1 VPGNLGRGRLI
12 FRPTDIARIFF
23 ECVDKSAIENFRRF
37 VAHHSNVK
45 KWIVA
50 ADFSLGKKRPL
61 GCFAFTIIPYDAWPW
76 ELEKDVV
83 ANLAKDLKDSK
94 SVPENAI
101 AWLRDN
107 QRFHIAITVTPD
119 RSVFAG
125 GSSKLAQAKGHA
137 EAALVEAEGN
147 QDKVDGADLARLR
160 RLKQLSQS
168 KGFNVRLLGD
178 IWLLGVM
185 FASITALIDRE
196 RKSEV
201 IGWFPDRDDMTN
213 WCEGIWHY
221 YAFWNSR
228 RFADDFDVDMRSTQ
242 LIVAL
247 PDREGGGEIMW
258 FDYLLRAA
266 DWFAGAVAEWDRK
279 TGFDSAKHPKYREMW
294 EQVIAGAR
302 NVVVLHLDI
311 GSDGAQ
317 FRRIEA
323 QRIEPPEKE

>member
-1 VPGNLGRGRLI
+1 LKE
-12 FRPTDIARIFF
+12 TKKDILKQPAQPKARVGLLS
-23 ECVDKSAIENFRRF
+23 ERF
-37 VAHHSNVK
+37 ST
-45 KWIVA
+45 VA
-50 ADFSLGKKRPL
+50 AKAKQEGKNINEARTPTPPAREPAAAEKQPGADRTA
-61 GCFAFTIIPYDAWPW
+61 AFR
-76 ELEKDVV
+76 EQVKDVTE
-83 ANLAKDLKDSK
+83 K
-94 SVPENAI
+94 
-101 AWLRDN
+101 R
-107 QRFHIAITVTPD
+107 
-119 RSVFAG
+119 
-125 GSSKLAQAKGHA
+125 GSI
-137 EAALVEAEGN
+137 
-147 QDKVDGADLARLR
+147 
-160 RLKQLSQS
+160 SQS

-178 IWLLGVM
+178 IWLLSVM
-185 FASITALIDRE
+185 FASITVLIDRE

-213 WCEGIWHY
+213 WCDGIWHY